1 MRIEIAEWLH
11 RLAKVFLSL
20 NCALLVTNISDSS
33 TALVGTFSIQVEPTA
48 YYFRGQISLRERRC
62 GDCFVSA
69 FQSLNFTCVTRFT
82 SERQRSRDLLLDIS
96 KFSER
101 ADVMLND
108 KCLSDTAPTWVHN
121 PN

>member
-11 RLAKVFLSL
+11 RLAKLELLAFRLSQL
-20 NCALLVTNISDSS
+20 RTISVARFPYGNDGVA
-33 TALVGTFSIQVEPTA
+33 TAF
-48 YYFRGQISLRERRC
+48 
-62 GDCFVSA
+62 
-69 FQSLNFTCVTRFT
+69 
-82 SERQRSRDLLLDIS
+82 ERQRSRDLLLDIS